1 MTTVLVVDD
10 SPLDRKL
17 VGTLLENRF
26 DWRIEYAVTGTEALA
41 RMKQN
46 RPDLVVT
53 DISMPEMDGLELV
66 QHIRQMFPE
75 VPVILM
81 TAFGTDMLAVEAL
94 ERGAAS
100 YVPKSQLASRLA
112 DTADS
117 VLRIAEQNRERER
130 LFRCLEYI
138 EFEYVLDNEP
148 ELIQPLVSVVQQTL
162 AGVEFADFAG
172 RLQLGIALKE
182 ALLNA
187 LFHGNLQISKAEIES
202 VSDHLLG
209 DNELSLVDQRRKDP
223 QYRNRR
229 IYVLVRITR
238 NEARFVVRD
247 DGPGF
252 DVNSVVRKKDESPE
266 LETQRGLSLIQ
277 TFMDE
282 VHFNEKGNEITLVKR
297 REPAKMTEGS
307 Q

>member
-10 SPLDRKL
+10 FPLDSQL
-17 VGTLLENRF
+17 VGSLLKKRF
-26 DWRIEYAVTGTEALA
+26 DWKIEYAASGTEALA

-46 RPDLVVT
+46 VPDLVIT

-66 QHIRQMFPE
+66 QHIRKMFPE
-75 VPVILM
+75 VPVILT
-81 TAFGTDMLAVEAL
+81 TAFGTDLLAIEAL

-100 YVPKSQLASRLA
+100 YVPKSQLATRLA
-112 DTADS
+112 ETADS

-138 EFEYVLDNEP
+138 EFEYVLDNEA

-162 AGVEFADFAG
+162 AGMEFADFAG

-187 LFHGNLQISKAEIES
+187 LFHGNLEISKNEIEA
-202 VSDHLLG
+202 VSDHLLE
-209 DNELSLVDQRRKDP
+209 DSELSLVAKRRQDP
-223 QYRNRR
+223 RYRDRK
-229 IYVLVRITR
+229 IHVLVRITKE
-238 NEARFVVRD
+238 EARFVVRD

-252 DVNSVVRKKDESPE
+252 DVHSVIRKKDESRE
-266 LETQRGLSLIQ
+266 LGAQRGLSLIQ

-282 VHFNEKGNEITLVKR
+282 VHFNEKGNEITLIKR
-297 REPAKMTEGS
+297 REKASKP
-307 Q
+307 

>member
-10 SPLDRKL
+10 SPLDRQL
-17 VGTLLENRF
+17 VGSLLEKRF
-26 DWRIEYAVTGTEALA
+26 DWRIEYAASGTEALA

-46 RPDLVVT
+46 VPDLVVT

-66 QHIRQMFPE
+66 QHVRKMFPE
-75 VPVILM
+75 VPVILT

-100 YVPKSQLASRLA
+100 YVPKSQLAARLA

-138 EFEYVLDNEP
+138 EFEYILDNEP

-162 AGVEFADFAG
+162 AGMEFADFAG

-202 VSDHLLG
+202 VSDHLLAE
-209 DNELSLVDQRRKDP
+209 NESSLVEQRRNDP
-223 QYRNRR
+223 RYRDRR
-229 IYVLVRITR
+229 IYVLVRITKV
-238 NEARFVVRD
+238 EARFVVRD

-252 DVNSVVRKKDESPE
+252 DVASVVRKENESPE
-266 LETQRGLSLIQ
+266 LESQRGLSLIQ

-297 REPAKMTEGS
+297 RELAEKGGN
-307 Q
+307 

>member
-10 SPLDRKL
+10 SSIDRKL
-17 VGTLLENRF
+17 VGAILEKRF
-26 DWRIEYAVTGTEALA
+26 DWKIEYAITGTEALA
-41 RMKQN
+41 RMKQSV
-46 RPDLVVT
+46 PDLVIT

-66 QHIRQMFPE
+66 QHIRRMFPE

-81 TAFGTDMLAVEAL
+81 TAFGTDLLAVEAL

-100 YVPKSQLASRLA
+100 YVPKSQLAARLA

-148 ELIQPLVSVVQQTL
+148 ELIQPLVSIVQQTL
-162 AGVEFADFAG
+162 AGVDFADFAG

-202 VSDHLLG
+202 LSDHLLG
-209 DNELSLVDQRRKDP
+209 DNELSLVDQRRNDP
-223 QYRNRR
+223 QYRDRK
-229 IYVLVRITR
+229 IYVLVQITKD
-238 NEARFVVRD
+238 EARFVVRD

-252 DVNSVVRKKDESPE
+252 DVGSVVKPKEDSPE
-266 LETQRGLSLIQ
+266 LETQRGLALMQ

-282 VHFNEKGNEITLVKR
+282 VRFNEKGNEVTLVKKR
-297 REPAKMTEGS
+297 QSERISER
-307 Q
+307 